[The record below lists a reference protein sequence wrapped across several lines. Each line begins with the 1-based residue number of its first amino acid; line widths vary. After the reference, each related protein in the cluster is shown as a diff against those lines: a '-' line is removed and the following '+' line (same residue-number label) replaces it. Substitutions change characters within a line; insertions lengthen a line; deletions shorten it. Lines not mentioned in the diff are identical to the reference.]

1 MHTTSLLICTSSD
14 CQDTFLQDM
23 GRGMHMHTPAPS
35 AIVQQATAQF
45 QRRCGIAWDC
55 QLGHIVQAAQEG
67 DDVEDSGA
75 EDGVYLFRPH
85 TSYISGLR

>member
-1 MHTTSLLICTSSD
+1 MSWLFCLLQRALAQVEHQGPD
-14 CQDTFLQDM
+14 
-23 GRGMHMHTPAPS
+23 
-35 AIVQQATAQF
+35 QAL
-45 QRRCGIAWDC
+45 CM
-55 QLGHIVQAAQEG
+55 QAAAEG